1 MIRRNRI
8 ALLTLLSAGT
18 LAFCSAQPAA
28 AQPAKS
34 ASGNFVDCGQV
45 AKDVSLMVR
54 ALKLVSFT
62 ISSKASMESDWYTR
76 VVITHAAAAIK
87 SGNPT
92 QYVRDL
98 HKSCLLET
106 T

>member
-1 MIRRNRI
+1 MS
-8 ALLTLLSAGT
+8 LLSAGI
-18 LAFCSAQPAA
+18 LAFCSAQPAT

-34 ASGNFVDCGQV
+34 ASGNYVACGQV
-45 AKDVSLMVR
+45 ANDVSLMVR
-54 ALKLVSFT
+54 AIKLVSFT

-76 VVITHAAAAIK
+76 GVIAHAAAAIK
-87 SGNPT
+87 SGNPA

>member
-1 MIRRNRI
+1 MIRRIRI
-8 ALLTLLSAGT
+8 ALLSLLSAVI

-34 ASGNFVDCGQV
+34 ASGNFVDCEQV
-45 AKDVSLMVR
+45 VKDVSLMVR
-54 ALKLVSFT
+54 ATNLVSST
-62 ISSKASMESDWYTR
+62 ISSEASRGSDWYTR
-76 VVITHAAAAIK
+76 GVIAHAAAAIK
-87 SGNPT
+87 SSNPA
-92 QYVRDL
+92 QYVRGL